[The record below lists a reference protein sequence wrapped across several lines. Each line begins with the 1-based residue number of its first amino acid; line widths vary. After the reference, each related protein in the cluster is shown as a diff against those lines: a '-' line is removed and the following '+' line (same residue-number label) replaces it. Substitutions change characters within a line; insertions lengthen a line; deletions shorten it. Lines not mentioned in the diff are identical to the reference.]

1 MGAEGGKFV
10 PGGEQKTRTLG
21 LLMALALGILLVTL
35 VQAIPGVQNFLHSVG
50 GNETETMV
58 LTQESMAEDIVA
70 EEVFMVVEQMPELI
84 GGLSALAAKV
94 RYPQIARGTG
104 IEGKVFLQFV
114 VAEDGSVI
122 NPIVIRGIGAG
133 CDEAALAALKSS
145 KFRPGK
151 QHGINVAVKMSLP
164 VTFKLK

>member
-1 MGAEGGKFV
+1 
-10 PGGEQKTRTLG
+10 
-21 LLMALALGILLVTL
+21 
-35 VQAIPGVQNFLHSVG
+35 
-50 GNETETMV
+50 
-58 LTQESMAEDIVA
+58 MAEDIVA

-94 RYPQIARGTG
+94 RYPQIARGAG